1 VKIAFATKDYL
12 SIAKHAGQAR
22 HWLVFDTRFAERA
35 PQRVEL
41 QREQTFHHL
50 ADGAAHPLDGVEL
63 IVAASAGDGFIR
75 HLHKRRQEVLLTEQ
89 GDPQLAFQRLLRG
102 ETLPAPGFD
111 PVRVLCKIHDLFARH

>member
-1 VKIAFATKDYL
+1 VKIAFATQDYAR
-12 SIAKHAGQAR
+12 IAKHAGQAR
-22 HWLVFDTRFAERA
+22 HWLVFDTQFAERP

-41 QREQTFHHL
+41 RREQTFHHL

-75 HLHKRRQEVLLTEQ
+75 HLHKRQQEVLLTEQ